1 MRKTVLCPY
10 FRQEFDRIEG
20 WCEEM
25 ERRGLRFVQ
34 FKGQFA
40 VLERGEPR
48 ETRYRYCA
56 VEAGMDEIF
65 ERERL
70 KYADFGW
77 ELLYNTTMRVGYNGE
92 YCLAR
97 TVDPAAVEMYTDKES
112 FGALASKQL
121 FISAVVLAVL
131 IAIDIFRFL
140 RICQVGLTELVEYER
155 RVLPLLIMLPLLL
168 CCRIYYGLCTQ
179 RTSRR
184 LEADALDREY
194 DPKEVRLRCIFLTCE
209 GALVIAAIAALLL
222 LYLA

>member
-10 FRQEFDRIEG
+10 FRQEFDRVEG

-25 ERRGLRFVQ
+25 ERRGLRLLRFN
-34 FKGQFA
+34 GQFA

-56 VEAGMDEIF
+56 VEAGMDESF

-77 ELLYNTTMRVGYNGE
+77 ELLYNTTLHVGHSGE

-97 TVDPAAVEMYTDKES
+97 TADQAAVEMYTDKES

-121 FISAVVLAVL
+121 FISAVVLTVL
-131 IAIDIFRFL
+131 IAIDVFWLL
-140 RICQVGLTELVEYER
+140 RICQTGLTELVEYER
-155 RVLPLLIMLPLLL
+155 RVLPLLILLPLLL
-168 CCRIYYGLCTQ
+168 CCLIYAALCTL

-194 DPKEVRLRCIFLTCE
+194 DPKEVRLRYIFLTCE

-222 LYLA
+222 LCLA